1 MILVKH
7 RSRNHEINPE
17 TEILIIGTFNPDT
30 EKNQADF
37 FYGRRQNFLWRL
49 LSEAFDY
56 HDLKG
61 CDKDNKL
68 RFMYKNSIDFTDL
81 IKEVLVDQGK
91 EANYDDV
98 YLDSRVAEWTD
109 VMGQIKGLK
118 KLRKVCFT
126 RKSFYGIPNMKAR
139 IDEISAYCRES
150 YIQFQCLTTPS
161 RFYRED
167 KQAEWTKF
175 FTHEA

>member
-49 LSEAFDY
+49 LSRAFHY
-56 HDLKG
+56 YDLKG
-61 CDKDNKL
+61 HNKEDKL
-68 RFMYKNSIDFTDL
+68 HFMYKNGIDFTDL
-81 IKEVLVDQGK
+81 IEEVLVDQGK

-98 YLDSRVAEWTD
+98 YLDSSVARWTD
-109 VMGQIKGLK
+109 VIRQMKALK

-126 RKSFYGIPNMKAR
+126 RRSFGGIPNMKSR
-139 IDEISAYCRES
+139 IDEIGTYCRENH
-150 YIQFQCLTTPS
+150 IQFQCLTTPS

-175 FTHEA
+175 FVE